1 MSATALTAPA
11 QPKRRRRA
19 KWTYAPSA
27 RFGAV
32 LVLIVLL
39 IAFVGPL
46 VSPHTP
52 TEVVTRAYASHGDSG
67 LLLGSDYLGRDV
79 LSRVMWGGRSLILLP
94 LLATA
99 IAYLLGG
106 ALALGAAVTRG
117 TAGEAVMRS
126 FDVLLVFP
134 GLLLALLLVTAL
146 GQSLSTVM
154 IAIVLLQLPAIA
166 RIFYSAAVEL
176 GARGYVEAAIARGE
190 RMRYLLGR
198 EILPNIAGTVAAD
211 FGPRLIASIF
221 LVAALG
227 FLGFGAEPP
236 AANWALMITE
246 NRPGI
251 TINGLAVF
259 APVLMIAMLTIGVSL
274 ISDAIAR
281 GIGASDDEEVS

>member
-1 MSATALTAPA
+1 MSATALTAPVRS
-11 QPKRRRRA
+11 RRRRGA
-19 KWTYAPSA
+19 KWTQAPSA
-27 RFGAV
+27 RLGVVFVV
-32 LVLIVLL
+32 LVLL
-39 IAFVGPL
+39 IAFVGP
-46 VSPHTP
+46 HTS
-52 TEVVTRAYASHGDSG
+52 TAVITRAYASHGDSG

-79 LSRVMWGGRSLILLP
+79 LSRVLWGGRSLILLP

-106 ALALGAAVTRG
+106 ALALTAAVTRG
-117 TAGEAVMRS
+117 TAGELVMRGA
-126 FDVLLVFP
+126 DVLLVFP

-146 GQSLSTVM
+146 GQGLTTVM

-166 RIFYSAAVEL
+166 RIFYSAALEL
-176 GARGYVEAAIARGE
+176 SSRGYMEAAIARGE
-190 RMRYLLGR
+190 KMRYLLSR
-198 EILPNIAGTVAAD
+198 ELLPNIAGPIAAD

-236 AANWALMITE
+236 DANWALMITE

-251 TINGLAVF
+251 TINGLGVF
-259 APVLMIAMLTIGVSL
+259 APVVMIAMLTIGVSL

-281 GIGASDDEEVS
+281 GIGASDEEEVA